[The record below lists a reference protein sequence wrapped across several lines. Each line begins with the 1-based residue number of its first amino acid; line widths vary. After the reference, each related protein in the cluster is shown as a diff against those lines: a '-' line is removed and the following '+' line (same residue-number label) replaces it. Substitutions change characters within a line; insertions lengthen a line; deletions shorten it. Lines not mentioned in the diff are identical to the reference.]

1 MDPPSAPSA
10 PSASSTPPEPEP
22 AGVAPPSVPLES
34 ERAAEEV
41 SNTNGKLQNLKFLN
55 AAAFALTALVVM
67 CMVLGRVREEGVFG
81 NEYLW
86 MKYQTL
92 LTPAT
97 YVDSIWIV
105 LFLLQGLFI
114 YAATLHPSLQHS
126 PLVGYAAALGADPR
140 RSVAVHYPAVCAG
153 TLLMVVSHDHG
164 LVFMAFLASLLLGY
178 VLRKVVVLQTELLG
192 GPEVLL
198 GRDGDGDSEDWK
210 GRALRY
216 AALRLPFELLGG
228 YVLALAGLYFN
239 IVLHGGIYFLPT
251 AAFVAVADIT
261 LVLLTL
267 AGFWI
272 LWKTERK
279 FYGMGAALAWY
290 LLGVSV
296 ELFSPSQPIY
306 NEFSDA
312 AILATQI
319 VAGVA
324 TLVTVTLLAV
334 RVVKTMIKDNLFKC
348 VDALG
353 RNSCG
358 STCGEDELGG
368 DYVHA

>member
-1 MDPPSAPSA
+1 MNPPSAP
-10 PSASSTPPEPEP
+10 EPEKP
-22 AGVAPPSVPLES
+22 AGAAVPPSVPLES
-34 ERAAEEV
+34 ERPAAEEV
-41 SNTNGKLQNLKFLN
+41 TNASASNLQNLKFLN
-55 AAAFALTALVVM
+55 AAAFALTALVVL

-105 LFLLQGLFI
+105 LFFLQGLFI
-114 YAATLHPSLQHS
+114 YAATLHKTMQHS
-126 PLVGYAAALGADPR
+126 PLVGYALAVGADPR
-140 RSVAVHYPAVCAG
+140 RSIAVHYPGVCAA
-153 TLLMVVSHDHG
+153 TLLMVVCHDHG
-164 LVFMAFLASLLLGY
+164 YVFLAFLASLLLGY
-178 VLRKVVVLQTELLG
+178 VLRKVLILQTELLG

-198 GRDGDGDSEDWK
+198 GGDGDGDREDWK
-210 GRALRY
+210 GRGLRY
-216 AALRLPFELLGG
+216 AALRLPFELLAG

-239 IVLHGGIYFLPT
+239 VVLHGAIYVLPT
-251 AAFVAVADIT
+251 SAFVAVADAT

-279 FYGMGAALAWY
+279 FYGVGAALVWY

-296 ELFSPSQPIY
+296 ELSSPSQPIY
-306 NEFSDA
+306 NEFSDG

-319 VAGVA
+319 VAWVA
-324 TLVTVTLLAV
+324 TLVTLTMLAV
-334 RVVKTMIKDNLFKC
+334 RVVKTMIKDNLFRF
-348 VDALG
+348 VDALAG
-353 RNSCG
+353 TDCGSTCG
-358 STCGEDELGG
+358 STCGEDEVGA